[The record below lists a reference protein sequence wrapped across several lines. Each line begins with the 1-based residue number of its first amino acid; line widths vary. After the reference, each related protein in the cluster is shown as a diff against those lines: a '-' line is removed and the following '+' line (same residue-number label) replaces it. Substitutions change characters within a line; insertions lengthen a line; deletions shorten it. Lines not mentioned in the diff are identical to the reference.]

1 MNHMLFSIN
10 LLTKEKSKYR
20 IIFGILAIVF
30 SISWIFIN
38 LGENDEIKIFDWFYF
53 AIFLTLGIGHVI
65 EGAGIS
71 LVEIFG
77 AKAYIQVDAE
87 KIRIK
92 INPFVKEKT
101 VAWNEILEL
110 EYKSARYKITKVD
123 NSNIILDLPT
133 ENYRQVQ
140 GIKEIIKSFAKYLH
154 HN

>member
-10 LLTKEKSKYR
+10 LLTKEKSKHR
-20 IIFGILAIVF
+20 IIVGILAIVF
-30 SISWIFIN
+30 SKSWIFIN

-71 LVEIFG
+71 LVEIFS
-77 AKAYIQVDAE
+77 AKAYNQVDAE
-87 KIRIK
+87 KIRIN

-101 VAWNEILEL
+101 VEWNEILEL

-123 NSNIILDLPT
+123 TSNTILDLQK
-133 ENYRQVQ
+133 EKYRHVQ
-140 GIKEIIKSFAKYLH
+140 GIKEII
-154 HN
+154 

>member
-1 MNHMLFSIN
+1 MLFSIN

-71 LVEIFG
+71 LVEIFV

-140 GIKEIIKSFAKYLH
+140 GIKEIIKSFATEKGIH
-154 HN
+154 IQ

>member
-1 MNHMLFSIN
+1 MLFSIN

-65 EGAGIS
+65 EGAGVF

-140 GIKEIIKSFAKYLH
+140 GIKEIIKSFATEKGIH
-154 HN
+154 IQ